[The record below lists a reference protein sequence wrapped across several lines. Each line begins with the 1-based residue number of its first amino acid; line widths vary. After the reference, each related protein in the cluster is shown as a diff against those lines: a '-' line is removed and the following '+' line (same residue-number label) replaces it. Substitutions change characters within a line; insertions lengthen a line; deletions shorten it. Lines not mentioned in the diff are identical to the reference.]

1 MKHKRDLKLL
11 LHPYFI
17 VNMLLSALFFISKTV
32 PLFCTWMYDDCYINL
47 QEYEML
53 IFLGSFV
60 ALRNKR
66 QFSIPDYLAH
76 FYMFA
81 KIVSLLMFWKQNVV
95 YAILYGVL
103 WLVQACFLQQP
114 VYNGPDKVLY
124 LRDTTFEQEVIRGNP
139 KVTWLVAFY
148 TVWSPACTKLQPIFA
163 ELSEEFGTD
172 LMKFGKI
179 DVIRY
184 PDVGVKHNIDTSSW
198 SKQLPTLILFR
209 QGHELTRRPAII
221 NTPKKTVQKFT
232 FTWDNMINAFSLNE
246 IYTNQKQ
253 TSSAANQCGSAGSTD
268 KDKKN
273 L

>member
-1 MKHKRDLKLL
+1 MGSQASNKPKQVFLPESFLHLARRGEIHWSNLTIIGTLGWNYNYIDCRLKAW
-11 LHPYFI
+11 FI
-17 VNMLLSALFFISKTV
+17 K
-32 PLFCTWMYDDCYINL
+32 
-47 QEYEML
+47 L
-53 IFLGSFV
+53 IV
-60 ALRNKR
+60 TT
-66 QFSIPDYLAH
+66 
-76 FYMFA
+76 
-81 KIVSLLMFWKQNVV
+81 IVIGK
-95 YAILYGVL
+95 
-103 WLVQACFLQQP
+103 
-114 VYNGPDKVLY
+114 
-124 LRDTTFEQEVIRGNP
+124 
-139 KVTWLVAFY
+139 
-148 TVWSPACTKLQPIFA
+148 
-163 ELSEEFGTD
+163 LSEEFGTD

-253 TSSAANQCGSAGSTD
+253 TSGAANQCGSAGSTD